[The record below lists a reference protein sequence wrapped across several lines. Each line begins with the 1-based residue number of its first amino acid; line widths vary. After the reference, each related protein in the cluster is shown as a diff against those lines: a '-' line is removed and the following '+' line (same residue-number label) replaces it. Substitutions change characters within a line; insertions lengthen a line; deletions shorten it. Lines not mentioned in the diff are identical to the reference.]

1 MIMIPE
7 YKSEVYV
14 LGEVLNPG
22 ARLYKSSSS
31 GKDYIET
38 SGGLGKFA
46 EKNRSIVIHPNGD
59 AFLYNDSY
67 LSFLEKNIDI
77 YPGTII
83 YVPREI
89 GVLEGINYAA
99 VVAPIFSSLALS
111 LASLN
116 SINN

>member
-1 MIMIPE
+1 MIIIPE

-22 ARLYKSSSS
+22 ARLYKPSSS

-59 AFLYNDSY
+59 AF
-67 LSFLEKNIDI
+67 
-77 YPGTII
+77 
-83 YVPREI
+83 
-89 GVLEGINYAA
+89 
-99 VVAPIFSSLALS
+99 
-111 LASLN
+111 
-116 SINN
+116 